1 MATALAPP
9 LYSNHGMPHEIA
21 MPHDDVPD
29 EILNHPPLPYFD
41 SPLSNHGTPY
51 EIPIPHDDG
60 PDEILNTIDHTPL
73 PYFSTP
79 LSAPLATPLSTPT
92 ITATPTG
99 IIVADIPACLQGEIA
114 ARVQR
119 TIRRFIAKETCPTP
133 APAATPKKAPRPKLS
148 QADPR
153 YDDLRRR
160 TIEKAK
166 EHARELLGG
175 SMLTEEQERLIDNVR
190 LDATFRTH
198 ENPENPTHYDITL
211 YYGELAPVEDTRY
224 KVHSSH
230 ALGRGAL
237 SYPIPLSKPSPKRKR
252 FSPPADAVSA

>member
-1 MATALAPP
+1 MATALMPPMPP
-9 LYSNHGMPHEIA
+9 LYSNPGMPHG
-21 MPHDDVPD
+21 DDVPD
-29 EILNHPPLPYFD
+29 TSLTVEDMIDHHINTPLPYFD
-41 SPLSNHGTPY
+41 TQLDAPMSPLA
-51 EIPIPHDDG
+51 PI
-60 PDEILNTIDHTPL
+60 ITSTPL
-73 PYFSTP
+73 P
-79 LSAPLATPLSTPT
+79 TPT
-92 ITATPTG
+92 VTASGDTILVT
-99 IIVADIPACLQGEIA
+99 DIPACLHHEIA

-119 TIRRFIAKETCPTP
+119 TILRAISKETCPTP
-133 APAATPKKAPRPKLS
+133 APAAIPKKAPRPKLS

-237 SYPIPLSKPSPKRKR
+237 SYPTPLSKPSPKRKR
-252 FSPPADAVSA
+252 FSPPADALSA